1 MGVILVAY
9 ERESEQNTLE
19 QLLSSQG
26 HNIVRSSNG
35 LAALESARREPPH
48 LVISDIVLPRMDGF
62 ALCRKWK
69 QDERLQSVPF
79 VFYTRRHDDP
89 KYERFALE
97 LGAERFLARSS
108 TTDEL
113 LRAVSELLLHAP
125 KTETVPM
132 LVLDERAAQR
142 GVAAAA
148 LTQPIPAEERAAVQL
163 QATVQAQQQSLER
176 AQQAQAR
183 LRAELAELDATNH
196 RLAAGE
202 ARFRRLF
209 EANPLPMWIED
220 HATPH
225 FIAVNEAAL
234 ALYGY
239 TRAQFL
245 ALKVSDLLHNPP
257 EDDGLTRHRSS
268 SGSALLVELAAQQI
282 EFDGRQATLFCI
294 HDLTARLQAQ
304 RSLQQQAKGGR
315 EVIDQLAD
323 GYWRLAADGTIL
335 EVNLTYCA
343 LSGYTREALLQMNAG
358 DLEQHGSSAA
368 TIRMKLE
375 RVQGGQRYEARH
387 KRADGSLLEVEV
399 SASELENGERVGT
412 IREIGQR
419 RRQMVEQRLA
429 QRQLEFLTD
438 LFRQAESFDES
449 AIMRRVLERAAEITS
464 SPLAYLFFAD
474 GTHQAITLGA
484 WRDDTHVHT
493 HVAAAKP
500 LSLQTVTV
508 FNDCVQNRQAV
519 CSNEAANKT
528 QIEGLPDLGRYL
540 AVPVRT
546 DEQTAAVL
554 GVGNRDADYDSLDQ
568 QALLSMAEGAWRVL
582 QSKRSHAHTLS
593 SLQRAEITMLGLVE
607 TAVRLGE
614 RHDPYTAGSSHRVA
628 ALAVALAREYGLE
641 ATRQQ
646 TLRLAA
652 LLHDIGNIAVPAS
665 LLAKPGVFTETE
677 TALMHTHVEEGVKLL
692 ADLDV
697 GMPIAEIVREHH
709 ERFDGSGYPRGL
721 KGDQTLL
728 EARILAIADCVEAM
742 CSARPYRAASGMEAA
757 LEELQRNAGRLYDGD
772 LVNACVALVRR
783 GFVLPG

>member
-1 MGVILVAY
+1 VILVAY

-19 QLLSSQG
+19 QLLSSHG

-35 LAALESARREPPH
+35 LAALETARRDPPH

-69 QDERLQSVPF
+69 QDERLQAVPF

-108 TTDEL
+108 STDEL
-113 LRAVSELLLHAP
+113 LRAVSELLQHAP

-142 GVAAAA
+142 GLAAAQ
-148 LTQPIPAEERAAVQL
+148 TQPLQADERVTAQL
-163 QATVQAQQQSLER
+163 QATVQAHQQSLER
-176 AQQAQAR
+176 AQQSQVR
-183 LRAELAELDATNH
+183 LRSELAELDATNH

-225 FIAVNEAAL
+225 FIAVNEASL

-245 ALKVSDLLHNPP
+245 ALKVSDLVHSPG
-257 EDDGLTRHRSS
+257 EEDGLIRHKRSD
-268 SGSALLVELAAQQI
+268 GGALLVELASQQI

-294 HDLTARLQAQ
+294 HDMSARHRVQQ
-304 RSLQQQAKGGR
+304 SLQQQAQEKTSGR

-323 GYWRLAADGTIL
+323 GYWRLAPDGRIL
-335 EVNLTYCA
+335 DVNPTYCA
-343 LSGYTREALLQMNAG
+343 LSGYGRDALLQMNVS
-358 DLEQHGSSAA
+358 DIEQHGSSAA

-375 RVQGGQRYEARH
+375 RSQAGQRYEARH
-387 KRADGSLLEVEV
+387 KRPDGSLLEVEV
-399 SASELENGERVGT
+399 SISELDSGERVAL

-419 RRQMVEQRLA
+419 RRQQVEQRLG
-429 QRQLEFLTD
+429 QRQLEFLID
-438 LFRQAESFDES
+438 LFRQADSFDES
-449 AIMRRVLERAAEITS
+449 AIVRRVLERAAEITS

-474 GTHQAITLGA
+474 PAQQTLTLGA
-484 WRDDTHVHT
+484 WRDETHTHT

-500 LSLQTVTV
+500 LPLQGLAT
-508 FNDCVQNRQAV
+508 FGDCVQNRQAV
-519 CSNEAANKT
+519 CSNEHATKT
-528 QIEGLPDLGRYL
+528 QIEGLPEIGRYL

-546 DEQTAAVL
+546 DEHTAAML
-554 GVGNRDADYDSLDQ
+554 GVGNRDADYDSFDQ
-568 QALLSMAEGAWRVL
+568 QALVSMAEGAWRVL
-582 QSKRSHAHTLS
+582 QSKRAHAVTLG
-593 SLQRAEITMLGLVE
+593 SLQRAEIATLGLVE
-607 TAVRLGE
+607 AVVRLGE
-614 RHDPYTAGSSHRVA
+614 RHDPYTAGSAHRVA
-628 ALAVALAREYGLE
+628 ALAVALAREFGLE
-641 ATRQQ
+641 GPQQ
-646 TLRLAA
+646 QILRLAA
-652 LLHDIGNIAVPAS
+652 LLHDIGNIAVPAA

-677 TALMHTHVEEGVKLL
+677 TALMRTHVEEGAKLL
-692 ADLDV
+692 ADLDM
-697 GMPIAEIVREHH
+697 GMPVAEIVREHH

-721 KGDQTLL
+721 QGEQIML
-728 EARILAIADCVEAM
+728 EARVLAIADCVEAM
-742 CSARPYRAASGMEAA
+742 CSARPYRAASGMDAA
-757 LEELQRNAGRLYDGD
+757 LEELQRNAGRLYDGP
-772 LVNACVALVRR
+772 LVSACVALVRR

>member
-19 QLLSSQG
+19 QLLSAHG

-35 LAALESARREPPH
+35 LTALETARREPPH

-108 TTDEL
+108 STDEL
-113 LRAVSELLLHAP
+113 LRAVSELLVNAP

-142 GVAAAA
+142 GVAAAQ
-148 LTQPIPAEERAAVQL
+148 TQPLPPEERLAAQL

-176 AQQAQAR
+176 AQQAQTR
-183 LRAELAELDATNH
+183 LRAEIAELDATNH

-225 FIAVNEAAL
+225 FIAVNDAAL
-234 ALYGY
+234 TLYGY

-245 ALKVSDLLHNPP
+245 ALKVSDLLQPAP
-257 EDDGLTRHRSS
+257 QDPTLARHRKSDGGMLMVS
-268 SGSALLVELAAQQI
+268 LASQQI

-294 HDLTARLQAQ
+294 HDLTERHRNEQLLQLKA
-304 RSLQQQAKGGR
+304 GR
-315 EVIDQLAD
+315 HHDLMDQLAD
-323 GYWRLAADGTIL
+323 GYWRLAPDGRIL

-343 LSGYTREALLQMNAG
+343 LSGYSREALLQLSVG
-358 DLEQHGSSAA
+358 DIEQQGSSAA

-375 RVQGGQRYEARH
+375 RTQSGQRYESRH
-387 KRADGSLLEVEV
+387 KRPDGSLLEVEV
-399 SASELENGERVGT
+399 SVAEQANGDRVCL
-412 IREIGQR
+412 IRDIGQR

-429 QRQLEFLTD
+429 QRQLEFLIE
-438 LFRQAESFDES
+438 LFRQAESFDEA
-449 AIMRRVLERAAEITS
+449 AIVRRVLDRAAEITS
-464 SPLAYLFFAD
+464 SPLAYLFL
-474 GTHQAITLGA
+474 TEPNHQTITLTA
-484 WRDDTHVHT
+484 WRDDTHSYPHL
-493 HVAAAKP
+493 VAAKAQP
-500 LSLQTVTV
+500 LQSVAAFT
-508 FNDCVQNRQAV
+508 DCVLNRQAV
-519 CSNEAANKT
+519 CSNELSKKT
-528 QIEGLPDLGRYL
+528 QVEGLPDIARYL

-546 DEQTAAVL
+546 EEQTAAVL
-554 GVGNRDADYDSLDQ
+554 GVGNRDADYDAFDQ

-582 QSKRSHAHTLS
+582 QSKRGHAQTLS
-593 SLQRAEITMLGLVE
+593 SLQRTEIAMLGMID
-607 TAVRLGE
+607 TIVRLGE
-614 RHDPYTAGSSHRVA
+614 RHDPYTAGSAHRVA
-628 ALAVALAREYGLE
+628 ALAVALARESGLE
-641 ATRQQ
+641 GPRQQ
-646 TLRLAA
+646 ALRLAA
-652 LLHDIGNIAVPAS
+652 LLHDVGNVAVPAT
-665 LLAKPGVFTETE
+665 LLAKPGVFAETE
-677 TALMHTHVEEGVKLL
+677 TALMRTHVEEGYKLL
-692 ADLDV
+692 ADFDV
-697 GMPIAEIVREHH
+697 GTPIAEIVREHH

-721 KGDQTLL
+721 RGEQILL

-742 CSARPYRAASGMEAA
+742 CSPRPYRAASGMDAA
-757 LEELQRNAGRLYDGD
+757 LEELQRNAGRLYDAA
-772 LVNACVALVRR
+772 LVNACVSLVQR